1 MSQPNPDQNAPVD
14 EAYENFVNCVTHT
27 TNKTDWPQANRIE
40 KNIPCYDGDAVR
52 QSCENSTSR
61 DLLKNEWYRALSSGP
76 GVIAITNAFQNKQTL
91 DTATDLYAKIIEDER
106 AANTNSTGG
115 DHFAKAG
122 ANDRIWNV
130 LQKHC
135 LIDPENFA
143 QYFSNQTIAL
153 ACEAWLGDGYQV
165 TAQINRVNPGGEA
178 QSPHRDYHLGFMPVE
193 RIKKFPAHV
202 HALSPA
208 LTLQGAVAHCD
219 MPIDTGPTQYL
230 PYSQHFAQGYTHFVQ
245 PQYQNYFQYHYVQLE
260 LQKGDV
266 AFFNPAVMHGAGSNI
281 TSDKFRLANLLQI
294 SSAFGRAMESVDR
307 TAMVKAL
314 YPTLLSNPSADHT
327 AVIAATAE
335 GYAFPTN
342 LDTDPPVGGMSP
354 ITQADLMTLALK
366 EQWETAKFHQAVDA
380 QQLKQR
386 P

>member
-1 MSQPNPDQNAPVD
+1 MKKAHLDQQLPANK
-14 EAYENFVNCVTHT
+14 AYEDFVGCVSNT
-27 TNKTDWPQANRIE
+27 TNKADWPLANCVE
-40 KNIPCYDGDAVR
+40 KNILCYDGDSVR
-52 QSCENSTSR
+52 KSCGNNTSR
-61 DLLKNEWYRALSSGP
+61 NTLKDEWHRALSVGP
-76 GVIAITNAFQNKQTL
+76 GVIAITNAFENKHIL
-91 DTATDLYAKIIEDER
+91 DAATKLFSTIINEEKSATAG
-106 AANTNSTGG
+106 GG

-122 ANDRIWNV
+122 ANDRIWNA

-135 LIDPENFA
+135 LRDPENFA

-193 RIKKFPAHV
+193 RMMKFPAHV

-230 PYSQHFAQGYTHFVQ
+230 PYSQLFEHGYTHFNQ
-245 PQYQNYFQYHYVQLE
+245 PEYQSYFHNHYAQLE

-281 TSDKFRLANLLQI
+281 TSDKFRLANLLQV

-314 YPTLLSNPSADHT
+314 YPMLLENQSANNA
-327 AVIAATAE
+327 AVIAASAE

-342 LDTDPPVGGMSP
+342 LDTDPPAGGMSP
-354 ITQADLMTLALK
+354 LTQADLMTLALK
-366 EQWETAKFHQAVDA
+366 EQWDTEKLNQAVDA
-380 QQLKQR
+380 QQHKRQA
-386 P
+386 